1 MIKIWLNIIRNLFS
15 IFGILVFVSII
26 LFLFFGETSKQRRN
40 IFFETV
46 KSFVGI
52 GFKYDGFIA
61 NTPYKYFDYMYLTL
75 TNKFI
80 NHDFSSINLE
90 INLKNL
96 KLLEKMRDD
105 KYRNVNNKSE
115 WARAQLRIEDKKNNV
130 NKIVKVKLRPKG
142 DRAIH
147 FLNLDSMS
155 YKLDVRGEDDYIFGM
170 EEMSL
175 QKPIVRNFAWEILY
189 HQMLRDE
196 SILSLQI
203 TPVKFYRNGE
213 YLGVFVLEEGFGKEL
228 LEKQARKNGPIVSID
243 ENLDQSFPNLTYEY
257 YSENYWVKKSPDIIN
272 YFKNNLE
279 FIKTNF
285 RNDEFQIENYFDIDK
300 WAKFFALSDVLKMFH
315 GTVTKSVKL
324 YYNPSSG
331 LIEPIAFDG
340 HYQSGYNDFSFIDFI
355 DNPKIECGYACTNRV
370 WYSLFFDKKNI
381 NFLKKYF
388 YHINRYTS
396 DDYQN
401 KLINYSENQ
410 LKKINNFFYSEYQSS
425 DRVFF
430 NGILPYYYDNSVI
443 KKRNSILKNKILKK
457 NLNSS
462 LEQIEFARNFFYK
475 NIRNLEISENR
486 NIEVKSGL
494 WVLKDVRLIDRD
506 ITFKDDSILI
516 LTGNN
521 QIIGQNKEV
530 NISGDGMLV
539 QLNGKIDLENIKFR
553 QLKNI
558 RLDGLNWSGALNI
571 IDSITNIKNVSIENT
586 LGEDSINLVGCK
598 SYIED
603 LTVLN
608 SESDSVDID
617 FGKITFN
624 TINCNGSGNDCFDTS
639 GSTVS
644 GNILSGSN
652 VVDKLGSFGENSNV
666 SIKKINGN
674 DINIGIASK
683 DGSSVQIKELNLTN
697 YNIPLASYY
706 KKFFFK
712 DSKIEIQK
720 INLKEAISN
729 NFLVSDG
736 NKLVI
741 NKKEHKI
748 KSPNKVIINS
758 IYPNT

>member
-1 MIKIWLNIIRNLFS
+1 
-15 IFGILVFVSII
+15 
-26 LFLFFGETSKQRRN
+26 
-40 IFFETV
+40 
-46 KSFVGI
+46 
-52 GFKYDGFIA
+52 
-61 NTPYKYFDYMYLTL
+61 
-75 TNKFI
+75 
-80 NHDFSSINLE
+80 
-90 INLKNL
+90 
-96 KLLEKMRDD
+96 
-105 KYRNVNNKSE
+105 
-115 WARAQLRIEDKKNNV
+115 
-130 NKIVKVKLRPKG
+130 
-142 DRAIH
+142 
-147 FLNLDSMS
+147 
-155 YKLDVRGEDDYIFGM
+155 
-170 EEMSL
+170 
-175 QKPIVRNFAWEILY
+175 
-189 HQMLRDE
+189 MLRDE

-443 KKRNSILKNKILKK
+443 KKRSSILKNKILKK
-457 NLNSS
+457 NLKSS

-475 NIRNLEISENR
+475 NIRN
-486 NIEVKSGL
+486 
-494 WVLKDVRLIDRD
+494 
-506 ITFKDDSILI
+506 
-516 LTGNN
+516 
-521 QIIGQNKEV
+521 
-530 NISGDGMLV
+530 
-539 QLNGKIDLENIKFR
+539 
-553 QLKNI
+553 
-558 RLDGLNWSGALNI
+558 
-571 IDSITNIKNVSIENT
+571 
-586 LGEDSINLVGCK
+586 
-598 SYIED
+598 
-603 LTVLN
+603 
-608 SESDSVDID
+608 
-617 FGKITFN
+617 
-624 TINCNGSGNDCFDTS
+624 
-639 GSTVS
+639 
-644 GNILSGSN
+644 
-652 VVDKLGSFGENSNV
+652 
-666 SIKKINGN
+666 
-674 DINIGIASK
+674 
-683 DGSSVQIKELNLTN
+683 
-697 YNIPLASYY
+697 
-706 KKFFFK
+706 
-712 DSKIEIQK
+712 
-720 INLKEAISN
+720 
-729 NFLVSDG
+729 
-736 NKLVI
+736 
-741 NKKEHKI
+741 
-748 KSPNKVIINS
+748 
-758 IYPNT
+758 